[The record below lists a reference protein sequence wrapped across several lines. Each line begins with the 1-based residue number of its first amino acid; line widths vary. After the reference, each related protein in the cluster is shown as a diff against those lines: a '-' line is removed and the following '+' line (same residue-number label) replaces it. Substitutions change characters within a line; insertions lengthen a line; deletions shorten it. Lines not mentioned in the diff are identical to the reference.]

1 LNIGKLN
8 QEVQRFF
15 DIKKPVFIVEINWEV
30 LTEILET
37 VKIQFKEL
45 PKTFVVRRDFSL
57 LLDKSVGFTEIEKTA
72 RQIDKKL
79 LRDINL
85 FDVYEGDK
93 LEKDKKSY
101 AVSFHFQ
108 DDERTLVDK
117 EIDGI
122 MDKIRKALEEKFAA
136 QLR

>member
-1 LNIGKLN
+1 
-8 QEVQRFF
+8 
-15 DIKKPVFIVEINWEV
+15 
-30 LTEILET
+30 ILET
-37 VKIQFKEL
+37 VQIQFKEL

-57 LLDKSVGFTEIEKTA
+57 LLDKSVGFTEIEKIA

-79 LRDINL
+79 LKDINL